1 MIKRTLYFS
10 TPVYLSFE
18 NEQLKAAIQG
28 ENGNDYKSFPLE
40 DIGLVIIEN
49 LQSTTSNYLLS
60 KFAEYKIALI
70 VCGADH
76 MPNFI
81 GLPLDGNT
89 LIGERSRIQLKASLP
104 VKKNIWQQIIK
115 SKLQNQSFV
124 LVRIGN
130 HAEFLKIHKLSNNI
144 LSGDSD
150 NKEGRAASIYWKSL
164 FGPNFIRD
172 HKQKGINSALNFGY
186 AIIRGAVARAI
197 VGAGLLPI
205 LGVHHKNKYNAFPLA
220 DDLME
225 PFRPVVDFIVYEH
238 FLKNGHDFDL
248 TKDLKSK
255 LLLCLTIDVRINES
269 LSPLWN
275 SIQQTVNSLFKIYN
289 MESRLLEL
297 PTILNDT
304 K

>member
-10 TPVYLSFE
+10 TPVYLTFE
-18 NEQLKAAIQG
+18 NEQLKASIQG
-28 ENGNDYKSFPLE
+28 EGGKDFRSFPLE
-40 DIGLVIIEN
+40 DIGLVIVEN
-49 LQSTTSNYLLS
+49 LQSTTSNYLIS
-60 KFAEYKIALI
+60 KFAEYKIAFV
-70 VCGADH
+70 VCGTDH

-81 GLPLDGNT
+81 GLPLHGNT
-89 LIGERSRIQLKASLP
+89 LIGERSKVQLKASLP
-104 VKKNIWQQIIK
+104 VKKNIWQQIIR
-115 SKLQNQSFV
+115 SKLQNQSIV
-124 LVRIGN
+124 LNRIRN
-130 HAEFLKIHKLSNNI
+130 HADFLKIHTLSKSV

-150 NKEGRAASIYWKSL
+150 NKEGRAAAIYWRSL
-164 FGPNFIRD
+164 FGATFIRD
-172 HKQKGINSALNFGY
+172 HKQEGINSALNFGY

-220 DDLME
+220 DDLIE
-225 PFRPVVDFIVYEH
+225 PFRPVVDLIVYEH
-238 FLKNGHDFDL
+238 FLENGFDFAL

-255 LLLCLTIDVRINES
+255 LLLCLTIDVRINDS

-289 MESRLLEL
+289 MESRLLEV

-304 K
+304 